1 MHNRILVL
9 QISHINLKRKEILVI
24 PFYYVCD
31 MIANINSA
39 VLFIII
45 ANVLVSMK
53 GFNDYSFLDKFKFQV
68 GKILSGEKIRMFTSG
83 FLHVDWA
90 HLGFNM
96 YALYLFGGIVA
107 GMLGVTNFLIIYFL
121 SLLGGSLYS
130 LKYHKNESYYSA
142 VGASG
147 AVSGIIYASILLYP
161 EMELYLFFI
170 PIPIPGYIFGVG
182 YLLYSIYG
190 MKKQIGNVGHSA
202 HLGGAI
208 GGFAITLLLNP
219 SLFSANTFMVVL
231 LAVPIVLL
239 LLFGDKLKSS

>member
-1 MHNRILVL
+1 
-9 QISHINLKRKEILVI
+9 
-24 PFYYVCD
+24 
-31 MIANINSA
+31 MIENINSA

-53 GFNDYSFLDKFKFQV
+53 GFSDYNFLNTYKFQI
-68 GKILSGEKIRMFTSG
+68 GKIVSGEKIRMLTSG

-107 GMLGVTNFLIIYFL
+107 GILGIPNFLIIYFL
-121 SLLGGSLYS
+121 SLLGGSFYS

-147 AVSGIIYASILLYP
+147 AVSGIVYSSILLYP

-208 GGFAITLLLNP
+208 GGFSITLLLNP
-219 SLFSANTFMVVL
+219 SLFSTNTFMVGL
-231 LAVPIVLL
+231 LAVPIILL
-239 LLFGDKLKSS
+239 LLFGDKLKAL